1 MDITRFIST
10 HRKLLLVG
18 FLVLILIFIIT
29 NPLYA
34 AESDVRV
41 LTTVLMYVV
50 LAVSWAIFSGTTGY
64 MSLAPAAFFGLG
76 IYTMALLQKE
86 LPFFLIIPIGGLVAF
101 AFALL
106 VGLVTLRLRGIY
118 FAIFTFGLVVFMT
131 EIIQYLETRL
141 WGQHGQHII
150 PIDDETLLY
159 TMLVLVVV
167 TVLATYLIKRSR
179 YGLAL
184 LSIGGNE
191 EAAEH
196 MGINTTRTKVFI
208 FAISSFFMGAAGVI
222 AAPSFI
228 YVNAN
233 IAFSVFWSFMPIFM
247 AIFGGMQEIYGP
259 IIGAVIFGYLEK
271 TLRAQLFSYFML
283 AFGIILVAVILFL
296 PNGIVG
302 LAPMLQDKLWG
313 PVPALRKERTWKPT
327 AAGILNIIGGI
338 VQVIGSIILFMF
350 SSLLAQFAGMEFIGG
365 FIGGL
370 AGLST
375 VVAIVLIILGL
386 VAILGG
392 ICAIRRSSWRL
403 GLAGSICALFP
414 SFVFGIPAI
423 ILIILGKDEF
433 EYVVEGGQAEQ
444 HATT

>member
-10 HRKLLLVG
+10 HRRLLLVVL
-18 FLVLILIFIIT
+18 LVLILIFVT
-29 NPLYA
+29 TFPLYTRA
-34 AESDVRV
+34 SHVRL
-41 LTTVLMYVV
+41 LTIILMYVV
-50 LAVSWAIFSGTTGY
+50 LAVSWALFSGTTGY

-86 LPFFLIIPIGGLVAF
+86 LPFFLIIAIGGLVAF

-106 VGLVTLRLRGIY
+106 IGLVTLRLRGIY
-118 FAIFTFGLVVFMT
+118 FAIFTFGLVIFMT

-141 WGQHGQHII
+141 WGQHGQHIT
-150 PIDDETLLY
+150 PIDNETLLY

-167 TVLATYLIKRSR
+167 TVLAIYLIRRSR

-208 FAISSFFMGAAGVI
+208 FAISSMFMGAAGVI
-222 AAPSFI
+222 AAPSLI

-233 IAFSVFWSFMPIFM
+233 IAFSTFYSFMPIFM
-247 AIFGGMQEIYGP
+247 AIFGGMREVYGP

-283 AFGIILVAVILFL
+283 GFGIIMVVIILFL

-302 LAPMLQDKLWG
+302 LVPMLQERLRGLTRKLTKG
-313 PVPALRKERTWKPT
+313 DR
-327 AAGILNIIGGI
+327 
-338 VQVIGSIILFMF
+338 
-350 SSLLAQFAGMEFIGG
+350 
-365 FIGGL
+365 
-370 AGLST
+370 
-375 VVAIVLIILGL
+375 
-386 VAILGG
+386 
-392 ICAIRRSSWRL
+392 
-403 GLAGSICALFP
+403 
-414 SFVFGIPAI
+414 
-423 ILIILGKDEF
+423 
-433 EYVVEGGQAEQ
+433 AEQ
-444 HATT
+444 HANT